1 MLKNLRLE
9 KILFL
14 LESKEYVSIHELME
28 ITSSSE
34 STIRADLVLLEKENK
49 LIRLHGGAQ
58 SIKKPSSLNEL
69 DMNEKYLINVEE
81 KTLIGKKGASFI
93 QDNSL
98 IYIDAGTTTS
108 YLCDYISTNGNIIIT
123 NSMTIAQKL
132 TKQKYKVY
140 VTGGELKLTTD
151 AFVGTFPLET
161 IKKFTFDIGFFGA
174 NGVSLTQ
181 GYTTPDF
188 EEAIIKE
195 TAISRCKKAYILC
208 DSSKID
214 KESGVRFAPF
224 ESATLIT
231 NEITK
236 KEYKKVNV
244 IEVK

>member
-9 KILFL
+9 KILSIV
-14 LESKEYVSIHELME
+14 EEKEYVSLHELMK
-28 ITSSSE
+28 ITASSE
-34 STIRADLVLLEKENK
+34 STIRGDLVFLEKENK
-49 LIRLHGGAQ
+49 IIRLHGGAQ
-58 SIKKPSSLNEL
+58 AIRKSSTLKEL
-69 DMNEKYLINVEE
+69 DMNEKYLINVDKKIE
-81 KTLIGKKGASFI
+81 IAKKGASFI

-98 IYIDAGTTTS
+98 IYIDAGTSTS
-108 YLCDYISTNGNIIIT
+108 YLCDYITSSGNIIVT

-132 TKQKYKVY
+132 SKLKYKVY

-161 IKKFTFDIGFFGA
+161 IKRFTFDVGFFGA
-174 NGVSLTQ
+174 NGVSLKQ
-181 GYTTPDF
+181 GYTTPDL

-214 KESGVRFAPF
+214 KESGVKFASF
-224 ESATLIT
+224 EKATLIT
-231 NEITK
+231 NEIEK
-236 KEYKKVNV
+236 KEFKKGNV